1 MDNSIAKGYA
11 DALFEIAQ
19 ESGKTE
25 LFREQCRFISE
36 TLTADFMRVLSHPKM
51 SKTEKKSCIE
61 TVYGTSIDKIIMN
74 FMKLMIDKNRFRYIK
89 NAFAEFDA
97 DYRELNQI
105 LVAQVKSAR
114 ALKEED
120 KVKIKEMLE
129 KRSNQRVE
137 CTYEVD
143 ESLIAGLRIKL
154 DDQILD
160 NSAAN
165 QLARLRE
172 EVVNAA

>member
-1 MDNSIAKGYA
+1 
-11 DALFEIAQ
+11 
-19 ESGKTE
+19 
-25 LFREQCRFISE
+25 
-36 TLTADFMRVLSHPKM
+36 
-51 SKTEKKSCIE
+51 
-61 TVYGTSIDKIIMN
+61 MN

-165 QLARLRE
+165 QLARLRD